1 MLQAA
6 VDRLLTFFVLIFNL
20 GDVNN
25 ADSKDKKQEPRDFF
39 PCSSSL

>member
-25 ADSKDKKQEPRDFF
+25 ADSKDTKMRTT
-39 PCSSSL
+39 